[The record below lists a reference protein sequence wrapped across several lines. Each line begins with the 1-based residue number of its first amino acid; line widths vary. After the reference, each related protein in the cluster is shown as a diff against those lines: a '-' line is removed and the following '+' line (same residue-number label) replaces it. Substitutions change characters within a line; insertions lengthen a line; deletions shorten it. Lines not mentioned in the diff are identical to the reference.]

1 MFIYQAQ
8 ASFKIWNNLEPKVD
22 DRVMELLN

>member
-22 DRVMELLN
+22 EKVMELLN